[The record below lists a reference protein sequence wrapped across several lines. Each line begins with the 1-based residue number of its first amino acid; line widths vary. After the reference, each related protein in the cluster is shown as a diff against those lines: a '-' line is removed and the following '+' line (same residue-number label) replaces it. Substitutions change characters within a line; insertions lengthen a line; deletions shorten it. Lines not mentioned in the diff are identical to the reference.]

1 MQKAFDMFEFE
12 GETDDGQLEED
23 VETKRDGSQSDKS
36 TSKTVPVNSQK
47 EAIVQMF
54 FHAFMHENALNPLV
68 FPSLKQFETE
78 IVAMVANMLHGDGR
92 VVGSV
97 TSGGT
102 ESILMAMKSY
112 RDRARHLFPH
122 IKQPEIV
129 RAT

>member
-1 MQKAFDMFEFE
+1 MFEF
-12 GETDDGQLEED
+12 GEED
-23 VETKRDGSQSDKS
+23 HDRTQTDS
-36 TSKTVPVNSQK
+36 TSSKRK
-47 EAIVQMF
+47 EAIVQQF

-78 IVAMVANMLHGDGR
+78 VVAMVANMLHGDEK
-92 VVGSV
+92 VVGSM

-122 IKQPEIV
+122 IKHPEIV
-129 RAT
+129 RDR